1 LWSWETGLKLI
12 ADVFTQLAEQRWMF
26 EKSTSLF
33 SGLNKEVIYSKE
45 A

>member
-1 LWSWETGLKLI
+1 MENLLNLS

-26 EKSTSLF
+26 THLPSLLR
-33 SGLNKEVIYSKE
+33 GNKLGFSKE